1 MTTINELVETILNGD
16 IAFFVGAGISFHSGL
31 PLASEL
37 KKRILCQLPVN
48 KKEASQIQSATLP
61 FEAFFETLSRGGSID
76 SLLKLFRKGMPNPN
90 HFLIAKLTKYGYIRK
105 ICTTNFDLLI
115 ERAFESEGLSKNNE
129 FKVLSLENEFENNDS
144 RLGRGITLY
153 KVHGSADNLSSVVVT
168 LRRIAARSYS
178 AARQHVINDLFSE
191 GVHSHVLVLG
201 YSCSDVFDLIPQ
213 IEAII
218 GEKKKVYFVEHC
230 KGESKLQLYPLGR
243 PFAAYPGATLR
254 IDTDYFIRELWER
267 TLSDSLP
274 NISVPVFSWPDF
286 ISTWKQELRLAN
298 AFFIAGELLRQIGMY
313 FEAISQLREAINT
326 TKHNGDVANVCRSYG
341 SLGTCLR
348 ALGRYEEALDA
359 YQSGYKLSEKTNSDR
374 NQSRFLGDIGSVYR
388 NKGEYSTALMYQKQS
403 LRAALWTGD
412 ELVAQVHANLGN
424 TFHMLGKYRA
434 AANHHQQAAQAAETA
449 GDKRLEALSVG
460 NLGSALLIMGDTL
473 KAGSYFKRAIELAEL
488 ISDRRTLLTNL
499 SNIATLRELQGD
511 IKQSIDTYEQ
521 ALEIALETSQRELEA
536 SVRSNLAACY
546 GLLKEYNR
554 SIEQAKLSL
563 EVARKI
569 GDIRTEVRALG
580 NLGIGLFHMANKEE
594 AINALENAL
603 ILARKIGDK
612 RGEALQ
618 LKNLSELHYFSGELT
633 LAEQYSK
640 QCLEL
645 SILIGEKRIE
655 ARALYWLSACRP
667 SEGREFLEIA
677 ATIFKEIG
685 AERHPEA
692 IETHKQLQDKQSVNM
707 NMKSKTV

>member
-1 MTTINELVETILNGD
+1 MTTIDKLAETILNGN

-37 KKRILCQLPVN
+37 KSRILCQLPVS
-48 KKEASQIQSATLP
+48 KKEAIQIQSAALP
-61 FEAFFETLSRGGSID
+61 FEAFFETLSRGSSID
-76 SLLKLFRKGMPNPN
+76 SLLKLFRKGMPNTN

-115 ERAFESEGLSKNNE
+115 ERALESEGLSKDNE
-129 FKVLSLENEFENNDS
+129 FKVRSLENEFENNNS
-144 RLGRGITLY
+144 RLGKDITLY

-168 LRRIAARSYS
+168 LRRIAARSNS
-178 AARQHVINDLFSE
+178 VARQHVIADIFSE
-191 GVHSHVLVLG
+191 GAHSHVLVLG

-213 IEAII
+213 IEAVT

-230 KGESKLQLYPLGR
+230 KGKSELQLYPLAR

-254 IDTDYFIRELWER
+254 VDTDYFIKKLWER
-267 TLSDSLP
+267 TLSDPLP
-274 NISVPVFSWPDF
+274 NISVLVFSWPDF
-286 ISTWKQELRLAN
+286 INTWKKQELRLAD
-298 AFFIAGELLRQIGMY
+298 AFFIAGELLRQSGMY
-313 FEAISQLREAINT
+313 YEAISKQRKAIKT
-326 TKHNGDVANVCRSYG
+326 TEHNGDVANACRSYG

-348 ALGRYEEALDA
+348 AIGRYEEALDA
-359 YQSGYKLSEKTNSDR
+359 YQSGYKLSEKTNNDR

-388 NKGEYSTALMYQKQS
+388 NKGEYSKAMMYQKQS
-403 LRAALWTGD
+403 LHAARRTGDD

-434 AANHHQQAAQAAETA
+434 AAHHHQQAAQAAETA

-460 NLGSALLIMGDTL
+460 NLGSVLLIMGDTV
-473 KAGSYFKRAIELAEL
+473 KAGSSFEKAIELAEL

-546 GLLKEYNR
+546 GLLKEYNC

-563 EVARKI
+563 KVAREI

-580 NLGIGLFHMANKEE
+580 NLGIGLVHMANKEE

-603 ILARKIGDK
+603 ILAKKIGDK

-618 LKNLSELHYFSGELT
+618 LKNLSELHYLSGELT

-645 SILIGEKRIE
+645 SRLIGEKRIE
-655 ARALYWLSACRP
+655 ARALYWLSACHP
-667 SEGREFLEIA
+667 SEGRDFLKRA
-677 ATIFKEIG
+677 ASILKKIG

-692 IETHKQLQDKQSVNM
+692 VEIHKQLQDKQRGE
-707 NMKSKTV
+707 